1 MPSLHLTK
9 STIDELQPGVSE
21 MVYWDDNL
29 AGFGLK
35 VTPRG
40 RKVFIVLYRTK
51 DGFSRL
57 RKYTIGPYGQITL
70 AIARITAQKVLAA
83 RLEGKDPAGEKRR
96 LRQKVI
102 RDAIEDVVADY
113 RLRHVNAIRSAS
125 ETNRILD
132 REVLNRWK
140 GRSISEITR
149 QDILKQLDEI
159 VDRGSP
165 GMANRVF
172 TVVRALFNWAIG
184 RDILERS
191 PCAGLSQPSQSRSR
205 DRVLSDDE
213 LRAVI
218 FAARQAGRPYGAI
231 VELLALTGQ
240 RRNEVASMRWQE
252 LDLDKTLWTIPGN
265 RAKNGRPHVV
275 HLFHRAFELITA
287 QDKSCDLVFPNLL
300 GKPFMSFPRAK
311 QQLDQVCG
319 VKDWVLHD
327 LRRTVVSGMAALGV
341 APHVADKILNHQSGT
356 ISGVAA
362 VYQRHEF
369 LNERKAAME
378 HWDMHLAGLLQP
390 RPMVAIW
397 Q

>member
-1 MPSLHLTK
+1 MPTLHLIK
-9 STIDELQPGVSE
+9 SIIDELKPGASDT
-21 MVYWDDNL
+21 VYWDDSL

-70 AIARITAQKVLAA
+70 AIARITAQKILAA

-96 LRQKVI
+96 LRQKII
-102 RDAIEDVVADY
+102 RDAIEDVIADY

-140 GRSISEITR
+140 GRSIHEITR
-149 QDILKQLDEI
+149 QDVLKLLDEI

-172 TVVRALFNWAIG
+172 TVVRALCNWAIG
-184 RDILERS
+184 RGILERS
-191 PCAGLSQPSQSRSR
+191 PCAGLSKPSQGQSR

-218 FAARQAGRPYGAI
+218 FAARQAGKPYGAI
-231 VELLALTGQ
+231 VELLVLTGQ
-240 RRNEVASMRWQE
+240 RRNEVASMSWQE
-252 LDLDKTLWTIPGN
+252 LDLDKALWTIPGN
-265 RAKNGRPHVV
+265 RAKNGRPHLV
-275 HLFHRAFELITA
+275 HLSPRAIELITA
-287 QDKSCDLVFPNLL
+287 QDKSRDLVFPNLL

-319 VKDWVLHD
+319 VRDWVLHD
-327 LRRTVVSGMAALGV
+327 LRRTVVSGMAALGI

-356 ISGVAA
+356 ISGIAA
-362 VYQRHEF
+362 IYQRHEF
-369 LNERKAAME
+369 LTERKTAIE
-378 HWDMHLAGLLQP
+378 RWDSHVASLLQP
-390 RPMVAIW
+390 RPTVAIR

>member
-1 MPSLHLTK
+1 M
-9 STIDELQPGVSE
+9 IDELPPGASDV
-21 MVYWDDNL
+21 VYWDDTL

-102 RDAIEDVVADY
+102 RDATEDVVAGY
-113 RLRHVNAIRSAS
+113 RRRHVSAIRSAS

-132 REVLNRWK
+132 REVLSRWK
-140 GRSISEITR
+140 GRSIHEITR
-149 QDILKQLDEI
+149 QDVLKLLDEI

-172 TVVRALFNWAIG
+172 TVVRALCNWAIG
-184 RDILERS
+184 RGILERS
-191 PCAGLSQPSQSRSR
+191 PCAGLSKPSQGRSR
-205 DRVLSDDE
+205 DRVLADDE

-231 VELLALTGQ
+231 VELPALTGQ

-252 LDLDKTLWTIPGN
+252 LDLDKALWTIPGN

-275 HLFHRAFELITA
+275 DLSPRAIELIRV
-287 QDKSCDLVFPNLL
+287 QEKSRDLVFPTIS
-300 GKPFMSFPRAK
+300 GKPFMAFSQAK
-311 QQLDQVCG
+311 RQLDQVCG
-319 VKDWVLHD
+319 VKYWVLHD

-341 APHVADKILNHQSGT
+341 APHVADKILNHQSGA
-356 ISGVAA
+356 ISGIAA
-362 VYQRHEF
+362 IYQRHEF
-369 LNERKAAME
+369 LTERKTAIE
-378 HWDMHLAGLLQP
+378 RWDAHVASLLQP
-390 RPMVAIW
+390 RPAVAIR

>member
-1 MPSLHLTK
+1 MPTRHLTK
-9 STIDELQPGVSE
+9 SMIDELKPGASDT
-21 MVYWDDNL
+21 VYWDDSL

-57 RKYTIGPYGQITL
+57 RKYTIGPYGQITP

-140 GRSISEITR
+140 GRSIHEITR
-149 QDILKQLDEI
+149 QDVLKLLDEI

-172 TVVRALFNWAIG
+172 TVVRALCNWAIG
-184 RDILERS
+184 RGILERS
-191 PCAGLSQPSQSRSR
+191 PCAGLSKPSQGQSR

-218 FAARQAGRPYGAI
+218 FAARQAGKPYGAI

-240 RRNEVASMRWQE
+240 RRNEVASMTWQE
-252 LDLDKTLWTIPGN
+252 FDLDKALWTIPGN
-265 RAKNGRPHVV
+265 RAKNGRPHLV
-275 HLFHRAFELITA
+275 HLSPRAIELITA
-287 QDKSCDLVFPNLL
+287 QDKSRDLVFPILS
-300 GKPFMSFPRAK
+300 GKPFMSFPRTK

-319 VKDWVLHD
+319 VRDWALHD

-369 LNERKAAME
+369 PAERRVAIELWAN
-378 HWDMHLAGLLQP
+378 HISGLHQP
-390 RPMVAIW
+390 RPAAAAR
-397 Q
+397 